1 MQQNQLY
8 IDLGL
13 SEDKYSQEVIA
24 GQQVYTSSFLRIYD
38 LVVLHIISRW
48 FWRCPPQNMVQLY
61 NKHLSANHL
70 DIGVGTGYLLQK
82 AKFPVVKPKISVMD
96 LNANSLMEARK
107 RLSDLAGEFNAYRA
121 NILEPI
127 NTKEKFDSIGL
138 SFLFHCVPGA
148 IREKAST
155 AFKNLLKIR
164 NPDGVIFGSTAL
176 HDLGQTHYLS
186 RRGMKNL
193 NRRGVFHNTQDT
205 FSDLEAAL
213 KENFKDYELYVIG
226 AIAFFAGK
234 KAK

>member
-1 MQQNQLY
+1 MQQDQFY

-13 SEDKYSQEVIA
+13 SENQYSKEVIA
-24 GQQVYTSSFLRIYD
+24 GQQVYTSSFLRFYD
-38 LVVLHIISRW
+38 LIVLHIISRW
-48 FWRCPPQNMVQLY
+48 LWRCPPQNMVDLY
-61 NKHLSANHL
+61 NKYLSGNHL

-82 AKFPVVKPKISVMD
+82 AKFPVEKPTISVMD
-96 LNANSLMEARK
+96 LNPNSLIESK
-107 RLSDLAGEFNAYRA
+107 RRLAGIAGQLNAYRA

-127 NTKEKFDSIGL
+127 HTKEKFDSIGM

-148 IREKAST
+148 IRKKAST
-155 AFKNLLKIR
+155 AFQNLLKIR
-164 NPDGVIFGSTAL
+164 KPEGVIFGATGL
-176 HDLGQTHYLS
+176 HDLGQTHLLS

-193 NRRGVFHNTQDT
+193 NKKGVFHNTEDT
-205 FSDLEAAL
+205 LPDLEAAL